1 MTTAMYRWIVP
12 AVGIV
17 LGVLFALA
25 EMGRHASPVQAAIA
39 FAIVTAYWVALRLLQ
54 SRSDLANVLSGLPPD
69 ERWSSINTRALS
81 LAGQLIAVVL
91 VGAFLVTQFGG
102 GDAMP
107 YALVGAVFAA
117 AYIGGLLWFRIRS

>member
-1 MTTAMYRWIVP
+1 M
-12 AVGIV
+12 
-17 LGVLFALA
+17 
-25 EMGRHASPVQAAIA
+25 
-39 FAIVTAYWVALRLLQ
+39 TAYWVALRLLQ